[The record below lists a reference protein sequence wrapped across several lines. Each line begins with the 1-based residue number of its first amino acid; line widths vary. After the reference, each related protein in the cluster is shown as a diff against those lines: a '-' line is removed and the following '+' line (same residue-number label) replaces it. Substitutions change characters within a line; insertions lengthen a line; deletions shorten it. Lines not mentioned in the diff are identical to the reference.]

1 MKFISIIC
9 PTYNEEKYIAN
20 CIDSILASDYPK
32 DLMEVLFVDGR
43 STDKTRSIIRS
54 YTEKYPFIKQL
65 DNPHR
70 IVPYAMNL
78 GIENSKG
85 DIIIRLD
92 AHASY
97 PKNYFSVLVEGLQKY
112 AADNVGVVCKTDML
126 NANSKTKAIKHVLS
140 NKFGVGNSLFRV
152 GIDEVTEVDTVPF
165 GCFKKDVFSRFGKY
179 DFRLVRNQD
188 IELNKRIKNGGGKIY
203 LLPDSFCTYY
213 AREEFK
219 PLMKNNYQNGLWN
232 ILTLYYT
239 KSLKS
244 LSIRHLVP
252 FAFVSSLVLPLIA
265 ALFWKHFIWL
275 SVASLFLY
283 SAVLLWVIKGIREKE
298 NVPVLLLARAFLA
311 LHLSYGFG
319 SMMAFVKL
327 PFIAKEK

>member
-1 MKFISIIC
+1 MFISIIC

-32 DLMEVLFVDGR
+32 DKMEVIFIDGR
-43 STDKTRSIIRS
+43 STDRTRTIIDS
-54 YTEKYPFIKQL
+54 YSSTYPFIKQL
-65 DNPHR
+65 DNPHK

-78 GIENSKG
+78 GIDNSKG
-85 DIIIRLD
+85 EIIIRLD

-97 PKNYFSVLVEGLQKY
+97 PKNYFSVLVKGLQKY
-112 AADNVGVVCKTDML
+112 DADNVGVVCKTDML
-126 NANSKTKAIKHVLS
+126 NENSKTKAIKQVLS
-140 NKFGVGNSLFRV
+140 HKFGVGNSLFRV
-152 GIDEVTEVDTVPF
+152 GIDKVTEVDTVPF
-165 GCFKKDVFSRFGKY
+165 GCFRKDVFTRFGKY
-179 DFRLVRNQD
+179 DYRLVRNQD

-252 FAFVSSLVLPLIA
+252 FAFVSSLLLPLIA
-265 ALFWKHFIWL
+265 TLFWKHFIWL
-275 SVASLFLY
+275 SIVSLFMYLI
-283 SAVLLWVIKGIREKE
+283 VLLWVIKGIRQKE
-298 NVPVLLLARAFLA
+298 NVSILLLIRAFLA

-319 SMMAFVKL
+319 SIMAFVKL
-327 PFIAKEK
+327 PFITNEK